1 MPCPIIHS
9 LFDSLTAAMRAVH
22 SAQAIEAVGTSALL
36 VAAAEFGDKSQM
48 VAMAL
53 ASRHRHWPVFWG
65 ATLAFSLLNV
75 IAVLFGS
82 MANQWLP
89 APLPALL
96 VSALFLLFGLRYL
109 LDGGEETDEVHK
121 EKRGH
126 GVLITTFMM
135 IFLAELGDKTQ
146 FAVAGLSASEP
157 PFWVWV
163 GSTLGLSLTSGLGI
177 WAGRMLYRRL
187 SPRIINRCAGILFIL
202 FAGYAFNEALRE
214 GGVEKMMTAFDL
226 IRFSGIKH
234 DGE

>member
-1 MPCPIIHS
+1 
-9 LFDSLTAAMRAVH
+9 
-22 SAQAIEAVGTSALL
+22 
-36 VAAAEFGDKSQM
+36 
-48 VAMAL
+48 MAL

-65 ATLAFSLLNV
+65 ATIAFSLLNV

-109 LDGGEETDEVHK
+109 LDGGRDTGEVHQ

-126 GVLITTFMM
+126 GVLVTTFMM

-177 WAGRMLYRRL
+177 WAGRILYRRL
-187 SPRIINRCAGILFIL
+187 SPHIINRCAGVLFIL
-202 FAGYAFNEALRE
+202 FSGYAFNEALGK
-214 GGVEKMMTAFDL
+214 GGFETMMSAFDL
-226 IRFSGIKH
+226 SLIQRH
-234 DGE
+234 